1 MGRDPAVV
9 SLLVAAGADVNARDG
24 DRYTPLHR
32 AAQRNDNPGMI
43 RMLLDAGAGVNAWAR
58 GFSVDWGW
66 DYTPLHL
73 AVSNQNPTVT
83 AVLLEAGANVNAL
96 NGRGTGT
103 PLHQAAGNMSNPAVV
118 ALLIEAGAD
127 VNARAEVWDRCC
139 WTTSRDRTPLHLAA
153 KANPAAFMM
162 LLDAGADPTALDDY
176 RKTPMD
182 YARENKAL
190 QELEVVK
197 RSGR

>member
-1 MGRDPAVV
+1 MTALDR
-9 SLLVAAGADVNARDG
+9 
-24 DRYTPLHR
+24 DRYSPLHR
-32 AAQRNDNPGMI
+32 AAQRNENPAVI
-43 RMLLDAGAGVNAWAR
+43 TVLLDAGADVNAWSS
-58 GFSVDWGW
+58 GFHIDWGW

-73 AVSNQNPTVT
+73 AVQNDDLAVT
-83 AVLLEAGANVNAL
+83 AALLEAGANVNAL
-96 NGRGTGT
+96 KGQGTGT
-103 PLHQAAGNMSNPAVV
+103 PLHQAAGSTSSPAVV

-127 VNARAEVWDRCC
+127 IDARAEVWDKCC

-153 KANPAAFMM
+153 MANPAAFLM

-176 RKTPMD
+176 GKTPMD
-182 YARENKAL
+182 YAREQKAL